1 MVHETCGA
9 VSNRGGLVILNSAIV
24 ETPGM
29 MRWRIGMI
37 TSEKSRYTSLA
48 WDTAS
53 ARRLSDRDGPDT
65 TPITAPHNLIKRVSV
80 VNAAF
85 T

>member
-1 MVHETCGA
+1 
-9 VSNRGGLVILNSAIV
+9 
-24 ETPGM
+24 
-29 MRWRIGMI
+29 MI
-37 TSEKSRYTSLA
+37 TSEKSRHTSRA

-53 ARRLSDRDGPDT
+53 ARRLPDLDGLGT
-65 TPITAPHNLIKRVSV
+65 APITAPHNLIKRVSV